1 MPDSEIRVAI
11 VGAGLAGCALA
22 VGLRRIGARVLLLEK
37 RRQLSTHDGAG
48 ILLAGNATRA
58 LDLLGCGEALRKLG
72 HPVGELIF
80 ADQHD
85 APLFELNCRRGD
97 WPEFLVAR
105 HALVRDMLLR
115 FAAIQPRLAISVEA
129 IQNTIPPILELS
141 DGTRLECDL
150 LVGADGVYSQVR
162 EELFGGGEPAAIG
175 GYQGFRFITKC
186 PPSLDAP
193 RQLIGN
199 GATLL
204 LYPLPNGEMYCGA
217 GPVSPQ
223 RWPKNAT
230 SLEAI
235 RKIFSDFRGIARE
248 VLDTLDDSVRLI
260 PTRYWNVE
268 QTPWVNGRSVIIG
281 DAAHASAPTLA
292 QGGAM
297 AFEDALVLSE
307 ELAATPD
314 IELALRAYELRRR
327 PRVEP
332 AQRAALQ
339 RMDANRQISS
349 HEHRMRNAASR
360 RFGSHTL
367 ERLWGGLIEQL
378 P

>member
-1 MPDSEIRVAI
+1 MPGPEITVAI
-11 VGAGLAGCALA
+11 VGAGLAGCALT
-22 VGLRRIGARVLLLEK
+22 VGLRRIGAQVILLEK
-37 RRQLSTHDGAG
+37 RRQLSPDDGAG

-58 LDLLGCGEALRKLG
+58 IDLLGCGKALRKLG
-72 HPVGELIF
+72 HPVGKLIF

-85 APLFELNCRRGD
+85 APLFELDCRRGN

-105 HALVRDMLLR
+105 HAHLRDMLLDCS
-115 FAAIQPRLAISVEA
+115 AVKPQLGVSVEA
-129 IQNTIPPILELS
+129 IQNSLRPVLELS

-162 EELFGGGEPAAIG
+162 KGLFGTGEPAAIG

-204 LYPLPNGEMYCGA
+204 LYPLPSGEVYCGA

-223 RWPKNAT
+223 RWPKGAT
-230 SLEAI
+230 DLQAI
-235 RKIFSDFRGIARE
+235 SEIFSDFGGIARE
-248 VLDTLDDSVRLI
+248 VLDSLDESVRLI

-268 QTPWVNGRSVIIG
+268 QTPWISGRSVIIG
-281 DAAHASAPTLA
+281 DAAHASAPTIA

-314 IELALRAYELRRR
+314 IDLALRAYEQRRR

-332 AQRAALQ
+332 VQQAALQ
-339 RMDANRQISS
+339 RMDANRDVSS
-349 HEHRMRNAASR
+349 REHQMRNAASR
-360 RFGSHTL
+360 RFGSDTL
-367 ERLWGGLIEQL
+367 ERLWGGLIEEL